1 MKSEEIKLKADES
14 YINVIRFGNGSK
26 NLIIISGV
34 SLTGLE
40 GQGEAVAEAYS
51 TFCEGYT
58 VYLFERKKVLS
69 EKYKIFDM
77 AEDVRKAMD
86 MLSID
91 KAFVYGVSQGG
102 MIAQVL
108 AINYPERVEK
118 MALCSTMC
126 RPTETLKGVAGRWM
140 RLAAEHN
147 VTELNKCFFKDVY
160 SASFLESVKEK
171 LPILEKEGTAQDCE
185 RFCILVKALYDF
197 DVYDKLSQIKC
208 PVFVIGDED
217 DCMIGAEGSY
227 EIIKKLNCSRY
238 MYSGYGHAVY
248 DEAPDIKEKIKTFFE
263 M

>member
-1 MKSEEIKLKADES
+1 MKSEEIKLQADES

-40 GQGEAVAEAYS
+40 GQGEAVSEAYS
-51 TFCEGYT
+51 TFCEEYT

-77 AEDVRKAMD
+77 AEDIRKAMD

-126 RPTETLKGVAGRWM
+126 RPTETVKDVAERWLQ
-140 RLAAEHN
+140 LATEHN
-147 VTELNKCFFKDVY
+147 VAALNKCFFKDVY

-171 LPILEKEGTAQDCE
+171 LPILEKEGTAQDCD
-185 RFCILVKALYDF
+185 RFCILVEALYDF
-197 DVYDKLSQIKC
+197 NVYDKLGQIKC
-208 PVFVIGDED
+208 PVLVIGDEND
-217 DCMIGAEGSY
+217 RTIGAEGSY
-227 EIIKKLNCSRY
+227 EIIKRLKCSSC